1 MRRSVPTYG
10 LYGEGAGGSPDFW
23 LHCETISSRSSLHQW
38 EIQPHRHERFF
49 QILYIEAGSG
59 DALFEGVSHAI
70 GPPAVVTMP
79 PGVGHGYRFSK
90 DVRGFVFTTLTSHL
104 KTVPGER
111 SAFGAWLSTPRLVQL
126 RGGDAEGAYVEETLR
141 RLGQEFDRR
150 VPGRND
156 LLEAYL
162 TIALTLLAR
171 LSAEADGPSAT
182 SENEHRME
190 ALHGLIQQHFRTH
203 RPASFYAL
211 QLGISPTHLNRVVR
225 GMTGHGV
232 HELITRKVA
241 DEAKRELV
249 FTRATV
255 QAIAFRLGF
264 ADPAYFSRFFLNQT
278 GQPPRAW
285 RTAEREKLG
294 L

>member
-10 LYGEGAGGSPDFW
+10 LYGEGASESPDFW

-38 EIQPHRHERFF
+38 EIKPHRHERFF
-49 QILYIEAGSG
+49 QILYIEAGTG
-59 DALFEGVSHAI
+59 DALFEGVSLPI
-70 GPPAVVTMP
+70 RPPAVVTMP

-90 DVRGFVFTTLTSHL
+90 DVSGFVFTTLTSHL

-111 SAFGAWLSTPRLVQL
+111 SAFGAWLAAPRLLHL
-126 RGGDAEGAYVEETLR
+126 RSGDAEAAYVEETLR
-141 RLGQEFDRR
+141 RLGQEFYRR
-150 VPGRND
+150 IPGRND

-162 TIALTLLAR
+162 TTALTLMAR
-171 LSAEADGPSAT
+171 LSADEDGPPAT

-190 ALHGLIQQHFRTH
+190 ALHGLVQRHFRTH
-203 RPASFYAL
+203 QPASFYAR

-232 HELITRKVA
+232 HELITRKVM

-249 FTRATV
+249 FTRVTV

-278 GQPPRAW
+278 GRTPRAW
-285 RTAEREKLG
+285 RMAEREKLG